1 MTNASYQ
8 VIGISSQ
15 VHEVVAPQINQMLAK
30 DMHEV
35 NYGENTQ
42 IICPIQGFPEPI
54 YRWLKDG
61 AEYNGIGNLTKILG
75 FPRIISEDKGIYT
88 CKARNRAGSQEFS
101 TVFKVFPFYG
111 F

>member
-1 MTNASYQ
+1 M
-8 VIGISSQ
+8 
-15 VHEVVAPQINQMLAK
+15 VAPQINQMLAK